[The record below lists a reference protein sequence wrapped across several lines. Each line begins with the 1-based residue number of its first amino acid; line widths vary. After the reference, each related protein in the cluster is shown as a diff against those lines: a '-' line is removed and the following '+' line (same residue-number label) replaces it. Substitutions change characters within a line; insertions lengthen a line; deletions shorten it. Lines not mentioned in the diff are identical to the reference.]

1 MKVDPFPVT
10 QNPDNIRECSSE
22 QPKRKRN
29 KLISLFICNARNTAE
44 LPGFVKRVKDF
55 FTFKSVQ
62 KEKNSQ
68 VTSKFYCEA
77 SKDNFPAVQIENLPP
92 EMIREIA
99 YRLTDV
105 IDYANFSRTCRGVNN
120 ALTSLSKLHD
130 DYAREKQMHEGH
142 ERTECKENCVVKRNT
157 NLDKLFAFTE
167 VTDFTLDIL
176 KNTTLYYVAEN
187 FYIKTRMSVNDFN
200 KDNCK
205 VFNRMRDALIDE
217 PMNHELEG
225 GPVESKKE
233 LFWKYELK
241 LNFHEITEENIK
253 SYFSVFHNLHNQV
266 EGGEK
271 FIIAHFASKVKEG
284 LRKKLHGT
292 INENYINKLVSLYPE
307 LFNSAAKV
315 RYILDSSQQKLVQE

>member
-1 MKVDPFPVT
+1 MRVDTSSVT
-10 QNPDNIRECSSE
+10 PEPGNIKPSKKTGKKC
-22 QPKRKRN
+22 RKF
-29 KLISLFICNARNTAE
+29 KKFFIFNAKNTTQQ
-44 LPGFVKRVKDF
+44 PGFLKRFKDF
-55 FTFKSVQ
+55 FSGKIIKKTPAVRIEHLAPEIIKKIAENIKDVRDYAHFSQTCKKIYGDLVSLEKLHGDYERQ
-62 KEKNSQ
+62 KYEREKH
-68 VTSKFYCEA
+68 VREKHGPE
-77 SKDNFPAVQIENLPP
+77 KDN
-92 EMIREIA
+92 
-99 YRLTDV
+99 
-105 IDYANFSRTCRGVNN
+105 
-120 ALTSLSKLHD
+120 
-130 DYAREKQMHEGH
+130 REKCAGN
-142 ERTECKENCVVKRNT
+142 CKFVRKT
-157 NLDKLFAFTE
+157 HLDKLFAFTE